1 VVALSPTPAR
11 ASPSA
16 DTDSGTARLGPA
28 ASEPRGLAGALLRAW
43 LAFALYLIASLLL
56 FGLPIA
62 GRFASSFVGQGS
74 ADAQLYVWDLAWW
87 PHAIA
92 HGLNPFHPTLVWFP
106 HGVNMAWVT
115 GVPGPALVMAPITM
129 LAGPVV
135 SSNVLAL
142 LAPALVGWAAYLL
155 CREVT
160 GRWWPSFAGG
170 WLFAF
175 TTYMNGQMRGH
186 MNLFLVFPVP
196 LAAYLVVRY
205 GHGRLS
211 GRSFVLLL
219 AATLVAE
226 FSISTEVFASMT
238 MFGAV
243 ALAGAYAFAPEARE
257 ALRMIVPRVGWAY
270 LLAMVPL
277 APYLWFA
284 AIGARA
290 ATLRPVGGSAVD
302 LLSFVIPRPDMLL
315 GGSTF
320 AGVTVAFSA
329 NLSEDG
335 GYLGIAMLVV
345 VALAVIAR
353 RRERATWLLAGFCLL
368 AAVLA
373 LGGYLEILGHRTIPM
388 PWLLPAHLPILGN
401 ALPERFTMYLW
412 LGAAVLVARWLAHPV
427 RMRWEAGARYCAV
440 VLAAVTLLPDARMP
454 DMHQPATVPRLFSD
468 ARFRPSLSREGTIL
482 ILHDRADRGS
492 EMLWQAEADFSFAMP
507 QGHLGPQPAIFAGD
521 PTSAEIAQGQVY
533 GTTADELRT
542 WLHAHGVR
550 AIAITPGALDRWR
563 WILDEVSGRP
573 PKLVGGMWIYGP
585 PDGASTF

>member
-1 VVALSPTPAR
+1 MVSLSLTAAR
-11 ASPSA
+11 ASAST
-16 DTDSGTARLGPA
+16 DTDTDPASLASA
-28 ASEPRGLAGALLRAW
+28 ASEPRGLAGALLQAW
-43 LAFALYLIASLLL
+43 LAFALYLIVSLLV

-62 GRFASSFVGQGS
+62 GRLASSFVGQGS

-115 GVPGPALVMAPITM
+115 GVPGPALVMTPISM

-142 LAPALVGWAAYLL
+142 LAPALAGWAAYLL

-160 GRWWPSFAGG
+160 ERWWPSVAGG

-211 GRSFVLLL
+211 GRSFVFLLT
-219 AATLVAE
+219 ATLVME

-243 ALAGAYAFAPEARE
+243 ALAGAYAFAPGARE
-257 ALRMIVPRVGWAY
+257 ALRRIVPRVSGAY

-290 ATLRPVGGSAVD
+290 APLRPVGGSAVD

-320 AGVTVAFSA
+320 ASVTVAFRA

-353 RRERATWLLAGFCLL
+353 RGERTTWLLAGFCVF
-368 AAVLA
+368 AAILA

-412 LGAAVLVARWLAHPV
+412 LGAAVVVARWLAHPV
-427 RMRWEAGARYCAV
+427 RRRWEAAARYGAV
-440 VLAAVTLLPDARMP
+440 ALAVITLLPDARMP
-454 DMHQPATVPRLFSD
+454 DMHQPATVPRLFAD
-468 ARFRPSLSREGTIL
+468 ARLRSALSREGTIL
-482 ILHDRADRGS
+482 ILHDRAHTGS
-492 EMLWQAEADFSFAMP
+492 EMLWQAEADFTFAMP
-507 QGHLGPQPAIFAGD
+507 QGHLGPQPSIFAGD
-521 PTSAEIAQGQVY
+521 PTSAEIAQGQLY
-533 GTTADELRT
+533 GTTSDELRT

-550 AIAITPGALDRWR
+550 AIAITPGALDKWR
-563 WILDEVSGRP
+563 WILDEVSGARP
-573 PKLVGGMWIYGP
+573 RLVGGMWIYGP
-585 PDGASTF
+585 PSGASTF

>member
-1 VVALSPTPAR
+1 MVALSPTPAR

-142 LAPALVGWAAYLL
+142 LAPALAGWAAYLL

>member
-1 VVALSPTPAR
+1 MVSLSLTAAR
-11 ASPSA
+11 ASAST
-16 DTDSGTARLGPA
+16 DTDTDPASLASA
-28 ASEPRGLAGALLRAW
+28 ASEPRGLAGALLQAW
-43 LAFALYLIASLLL
+43 LAFALYLIVSLLV

-62 GRFASSFVGQGS
+62 GRLASSFVGQGS

-115 GVPGPALVMAPITM
+115 GVPGPALVMTPISM

-142 LAPALVGWAAYLL
+142 LAPALAGWAAYLL

-160 GRWWPSFAGG
+160 ERWWPSVAGG

-211 GRSFVLLL
+211 GRSFVFLLT
-219 AATLVAE
+219 ATLVME

-243 ALAGAYAFAPEARE
+243 ALAGAYAFAPGARE
-257 ALRMIVPRVGWAY
+257 ALRRIVPRVSGAY

-290 ATLRPVGGSAVD
+290 APLRPVGGSAVD

-320 AGVTVAFSA
+320 ASVTVAFRA

-345 VALAVIAR
+345 LALAVIAR
-353 RRERATWLLAGFCLL
+353 RGERTTWLLAGFCVF
-368 AAVLA
+368 AAILA

-412 LGAAVLVARWLAHPV
+412 LGAAVVVARWLAHPV
-427 RMRWEAGARYCAV
+427 RRRWEAAARYGAV
-440 VLAAVTLLPDARMP
+440 ALAVITLLPDARMP
-454 DMHQPATVPRLFSD
+454 DMHQPATVPRLFAD
-468 ARFRPSLSREGTIL
+468 ARLRSALSREGTIL
-482 ILHDRADRGS
+482 ILHDRAHTGS
-492 EMLWQAEADFSFAMP
+492 EMLWQAEADFTFAMP
-507 QGHLGPQPAIFAGD
+507 QGHLGPQPSIFAGD
-521 PTSAEIAQGQVY
+521 PTSAEIAQGQLY
-533 GTTADELRT
+533 GTTSDELRT

-550 AIAITPGALDRWR
+550 AIAITPGALDKWR
-563 WILDEVSGRP
+563 WILDEVSGARP
-573 PKLVGGMWIYGP
+573 RLVGGMWIYGP
-585 PDGASTF
+585 PSGASTF